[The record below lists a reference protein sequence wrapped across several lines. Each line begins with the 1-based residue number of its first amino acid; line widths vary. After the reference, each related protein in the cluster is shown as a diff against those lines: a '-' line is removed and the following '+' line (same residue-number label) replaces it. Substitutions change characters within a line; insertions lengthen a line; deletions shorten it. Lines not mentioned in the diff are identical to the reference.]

1 MAGIFCVQSNL
12 GKAVRMDPARVSY
25 SALVRYTLLYLEKIR
40 IRILNI
46 RTHQLNKNYLVVTSS
61 KRTCRISSLTFD
73 PVGFPEARD
82 SMVSLLRCSTGN
94 RYERGND
101 DAPRGELSKDLKRKM
116 YESWAT

>member
-46 RTHQLNKNYLVVTSS
+46 RTQQLKS
-61 KRTCRISSLTFD
+61 D
-73 PVGFPEARD
+73 
-82 SMVSLLRCSTGN
+82 
-94 RYERGND
+94 
-101 DAPRGELSKDLKRKM
+101 
-116 YESWAT
+116 